1 MATDDAAP
9 AAEVEDNLDAIG
21 EALMG
26 LDESGSESKTDSENE
41 KILNNDETSEEAS
54 DENEDA
60 DEDVENK
67 DDDESDKDEEDDEED
82 DEKDDDAPVPQ
93 EKIQKRIDKLTAQK
107 KEALEKA
114 QTLES
119 EYAEAKTKLAELEA
133 QVNEASRP
141 VLQPTADNPLADV
154 DTPEALDAKIKSAQE
169 VRRWALRNTDGATV
183 KKPDGS
189 EVYLDADQVKDYLI
203 KADDVITVHA
213 PARQQWLAQRQPA
226 VEAAKNLFPD
236 IFKKGSPMHQ
246 AYQATIKQAPE
257 LLKLPQNEYWVGL
270 ALYGEQM
277 LMQRQEADKA
287 KASAAKKVSSKK
299 ESKIPTPASPV
310 SAAKSAT
317 KTSSKDAAK
326 RLFDKGDSD
335 SLEAFAESLLG

>member
-1 MATDDAAP
+1 MATDEAAP
-9 AAEVEDNLDAIG
+9 AVEVEDNLDAIG

-26 LDESGSESKTDSENE
+26 LDESSSDKADDENE
-41 KILNNDETSEEAS
+41 KISDNDETSEEAS
-54 DENEDA
+54 SESDDA
-60 DEDVENK
+60 DEDVEENK
-67 DDDESDKDEEDDEED
+67 DDESDKDDDDEED
-82 DEKDDDAPVPQ
+82 DKDEDDAPVPQ

-133 QVNEASRP
+133 QVNESSRP

-169 VRRWALRNTDGATV
+169 VRRWALKNSDGATV

-189 EVYLDADQVKDYLI
+189 EVYVDSDAVKDYLL
-203 KADDVITVHA
+203 KADDVLTIHA

-246 AYQATIKQAPE
+246 AYHATIKQAPE

-287 KASAAKKVSSKK
+287 KSAAAKKVSSKK

-326 RLFDKGDSD
+326 RLYDKGDSD